1 MFANSLAPTQ
11 PELLAIRINA
21 VIDKALAEQR
31 LVGAVVMVALNG
43 ETHFNRAAGWAN
55 RENEHPMATNTL
67 FRFASISKPIVSTA
81 AMVLVAQG
89 KLDLDG
95 DIRRW
100 LPDFQPRLADG
111 ELPQI
116 TVRQLLSHTAGLS
129 YRFVEADEN
138 GPYARAGISD
148 GMDQSTITLSENLR
162 RLAQVPL
169 YYAPGTAWAYS
180 LAIDVLGAVIEQVY
194 GQPLDKA
201 VRALVTG
208 PLQMDD
214 TDFFAHD
221 VSRLATPYVNDI
233 PAPHPLQEGEIA
245 VVFPDTVGIEFSPAR
260 ALNRDAF
267 PSGGAGM
274 VGSASDLLRLLE
286 TLRQGGSPLFPAE
299 WVDEMG
305 QDQTRG
311 MTLPDSPGLGFG
323 LGFSVLRSPLE
334 ANSPESVG
342 TWSWGGAYGHSW
354 FVDKIQGISVVAL
367 TNTLY
372 EGMSGQFVNDLRD
385 AVYGVGEHGVGE
397 HGVGGQ

>member
-180 LAIDVLGAVIEQVY
+180 LAIDVLGALIEQVY

>member
-116 TVRQLLSHTAGLS
+116 TVRQLLSHTAGLG

-148 GMDQSTITLSENLR
+148 DMDQSTITLSENLR

-221 VSRLATPYVNDI
+221 VSWLATPYVNDI

-286 TLRQGGSPLFPAE
+286 TLRQGGSPLLPAE

-385 AVYGVGEHGVGE
+385 AVYGVGEHGVG
-397 HGVGGQ
+397 GQ

>member
-116 TVRQLLSHTAGLS
+116 TVRQLLSHTAGLG

-221 VSRLATPYVNDI
+221 VSWLATPYVNDI

-286 TLRQGGSPLFPAE
+286 TLRQGGSPLLPAE

-385 AVYGVGEHGVGE
+385 AVYGVGEHGVG
-397 HGVGGQ
+397 GQ

>member
-180 LAIDVLGAVIEQVY
+180 LAIDVLGALIEQVY

-385 AVYGVGEHGVGE
+385 AVYGVGEHGVG
-397 HGVGGQ
+397 GQ

>member
-116 TVRQLLSHTAGLS
+116 TVRQLLSHTAGLG

>member
-11 PELLAIRINA
+11 PELLAIRINT

-116 TVRQLLSHTAGLS
+116 TVRQLLSHTAGLG

-286 TLRQGGSPLFPAE
+286 TLRQGGSPLLPAE

-385 AVYGVGEHGVGE
+385 AVYGVGEHGVG
-397 HGVGGQ
+397 GQ

>member
-100 LPDFQPRLADG
+100 LPNFQPRLADG

-180 LAIDVLGAVIEQVY
+180 LAIDVLGALIEQVY

-286 TLRQGGSPLFPAE
+286 TLRQGGSPLLPAE

-385 AVYGVGEHGVGE
+385 AVYGVGEHGVG
-397 HGVGGQ
+397 GQ

>member
-180 LAIDVLGAVIEQVY
+180 LAIDVLGALIEQVY

-299 WVDEMG
+299 WIDEMG

-385 AVYGVGEHGVGE
+385 AVYGVGEHGVG
-397 HGVGGQ
+397 GQ

>member
-116 TVRQLLSHTAGLS
+116 TVRQLLSHTAGLG

-162 RLAQVPL
+162 RLAQVQL

-221 VSRLATPYVNDI
+221 VSWLATPYVNDI

-286 TLRQGGSPLFPAE
+286 TLRQGGSPLLPAE

-385 AVYGVGEHGVGE
+385 AVYGVGEHGVG
-397 HGVGGQ
+397 GQ

>member
-385 AVYGVGEHGVGE
+385 AVYGVGEHGVG
-397 HGVGGQ
+397 GQ

>member
-1 MFANSLAPTQ
+1 MSANSLAPRQ
-11 PELLAIRINA
+11 PEPLASRINA
-21 VIDKALAEQR
+21 VIDQALTEQR

-43 ETHFNRAAGWAN
+43 ETHFCRAAGWAD
-55 RENEHPMATNTL
+55 RETEHPMAANTL
-67 FRFASISKPIVSTA
+67 FRLASISKPIVSTA

-95 DIRRW
+95 DIRHW

-111 ELPQI
+111 ELPNI
-116 TVRQLLSHTAGLS
+116 TVRQLLSHTAGLG

-148 GMDQSTITLSENLR
+148 GMDQSAITLSENLR
-162 RLAQVPL
+162 RLAEVPL

-214 TDFFAHD
+214 TDFFTHD

-233 PAPHPLQEGEIA
+233 PAPHPLQEGEIVA
-245 VVFPDTVGIEFSPAR
+245 PFPDTVGIEFSPAR
-260 ALNRDAF
+260 ALNRHAF

-286 TLRQGGSPLFPAE
+286 TLRQGGSPLLPAAL
-299 WVDEMG
+299 VDEMG

-323 LGFSVLRSPLE
+323 LGFSVLRDPD
-334 ANSPESVG
+334 AADSPESVG

-385 AVYGVGEHGVGE
+385 AVYGVGE
-397 HGVGGQ
+397 QQ

>member
-1 MFANSLAPTQ
+1 MSTHALAPIPPESLAT
-11 PELLAIRINA
+11 RMNA

-31 LVGAVVMVALNG
+31 LVGTVVMVALNG
-43 ETHFNRAAGWAN
+43 ETHFSRAAGWAD
-55 RENEHPMATNTL
+55 RELRQSMTANTL
-67 FRFASISKPIVSTA
+67 FRLASISKPIVSTA

-111 ELPQI
+111 ELPTI

-129 YRFVEADEN
+129 YRFVEADNN

-162 RLAQVPL
+162 RLAEQPL
-169 YYAPGTAWAYS
+169 YYAPGTSWAYS
-180 LAIDVLGAVIEQVY
+180 LAIDVLGAIIEQVY

-201 VRALVTG
+201 VRELVTG
-208 PLQMDD
+208 PLHMKD
-214 TDFFAHD
+214 TDFFTLDA
-221 VSRLATPYVNDI
+221 SRLATPYVSDT
-233 PAPHPLQEGEIA
+233 PVPHPLQEGEVA

-260 ALNRDAF
+260 ALNRTAF

-286 TLRQGGSPLFPAE
+286 TLRQGGAPLLPAAL
-299 WVDEMG
+299 VDEMG

-311 MTLPDSPGLGFG
+311 MTLPDAPGLGFG
-323 LGFSVLRSPLE
+323 LGFSVLRDPDAAE
-334 ANSPESVG
+334 SPESIG
-342 TWSWGGAYGHSW
+342 TWRWGGAYGHSW
-354 FVDKIQGISVVAL
+354 FVDRIQGISVVAL

-385 AVYGVGEHGVGE
+385 AVYGVGEP
-397 HGVGGQ
+397 Q